1 MRCIGKKRP
10 IVAAA
15 AAVSYYMDGGGLYK
29 SPFQKNEGDTCY
41 GHLINQMISIKTE
54 EYFFTA
60 FYSRYSS
67 SVYIAPTYYSTVYMF
82 YSSKVCV
89 GLSQER

>member
-1 MRCIGKKRP
+1 MRCIGQKRP

-60 FYSRYSS
+60 FYRLLVQRIYSPN
-67 SVYIAPTYYSTVYMF
+67 V
-82 YSSKVCV
+82 
-89 GLSQER
+89 L